1 MGNPFRVLY
10 LTARRAD
17 VCAASHLIFIKSFV
31 KITMWQADTVFMLRR
46 GVDQIDGDFA
56 PANWHSTCPYWL
68 ESDHYWIIMSRGS
81 FLIWISEMGLRLPCP
96 WRSTRRT
103 GSHFLLEQTF
113 LLWYNYEMAKMT
125 IIVKI
130 LMRSWILDKASISK
144 CWINI
149 REDENADHQTL
160 IFFIPKRGHMKLQ
173 NSRRHFAQCFSFS
186 ITCLSP
192 LLRYTLSLGIL

>member
-1 MGNPFRVLY
+1 MTSWYCSCFVVVL
-10 LTARRAD
+10 
-17 VCAASHLIFIKSFV
+17 IKLM
-31 KITMWQADTVFMLRR
+31 I
-46 GVDQIDGDFA
+46 GDSA
-56 PANWHSTCPYWL
+56 MANWHSTGPYWL
-68 ESDHYWIIMSRGS
+68 ESDYYWIIMSRGS
-81 FLIWISEMGLRLPCP
+81 SLIWISEMGLRLPCP

-113 LLWYNYEMAKMT
+113 LLWYNYEMAKKMT

-192 LLRYTLSLGIL
+192 LLRYTRSPGHTLVIGCHFHCLTIVRFLFFMQDADEK